1 MSMWQGR
8 GCPAHPTKILAV
20 RRLLNAC
27 RMAQPGTWGG
37 EPELLMLSQHVLEIP
52 LEAKGSAA
60 GPAALLFSHAA
71 RSGVFSGG
79 WAVQAPPDILP
90 GTNCESLA
98 APLHPPLGTAG
109 ATGRGRSGPL
119 PRPGALRSPA
129 ACVRPRCLTFTLFH
143 PFFPGLSCGMAIRFI
158 RPLDNTV
165 SVIRLY
171 RYYTPTASLEKTC
184 RGVCKAPP
192 MVGRLGAFQVS
203 CSAS

>member
-8 GCPAHPTKILAV
+8 GCPAHPTTILAV

-90 GTNCESLA
+90 GTNCESLLR
-98 APLHPPLGTAG
+98 PCTRRLG
-109 ATGRGRSGPL
+109 PQEL
-119 PRPGALRSPA
+119 PGEA
-129 ACVRPRCLTFTLFH
+129 VRVLFH
-143 PFFPGLSCGMAIRFI
+143 GQGHYEALLR
-158 RPLDNTV
+158 V
-165 SVIRLY
+165 
-171 RYYTPTASLEKTC
+171 
-184 RGVCKAPP
+184 
-192 MVGRLGAFQVS
+192 
-203 CSAS
+203 